1 MHFSVL
7 MSLYEKEKAEYLH
20 ESLRSL
26 FEQTLSANEIIIVY
40 DGQVTKELY
49 KVVDLWAKKLP
60 IKTIQLQKNVGL
72 GQALNEGLKHCKNKY
87 VARMDTDDI
96 CHPKRFEE
104 QVKFLEENPDIAILG
119 SYIQEFDGEVGNVIS
134 YRKVPITNDEI
145 IKYLPKKNPFNHM
158 TVMFDKDEIIKI
170 GSYKHHHLM
179 EDYNLWLRLL
189 RIGIKA
195 ANLPHYLV
203 FVRGGKNMVNRRA
216 GLKYVKSEFFL
227 AKLKYHLGYQSL
239 SLASILFIVRAIPR
253 VLPISILRL
262 IYKLV
267 RKN

>member
-1 MHFSVL
+1 
-7 MSLYEKEKAEYLH
+7 
-20 ESLRSL
+20 
-26 FEQTLSANEIIIVY
+26 
-40 DGQVTKELY
+40 
-49 KVVDLWAKKLP
+49 
-60 IKTIQLQKNVGL
+60 
-72 GQALNEGLKHCKNKY
+72 
-87 VARMDTDDI
+87 
-96 CHPKRFEE
+96 
-104 QVKFLEENPDIAILG
+104 
-119 SYIQEFDGEVGNVIS
+119 
-134 YRKVPITNDEI
+134 
-145 IKYLPKKNPFNHM
+145 
-158 TVMFDKDEIIKI
+158 
-170 GSYKHHHLM
+170 M

-189 RIGIKA
+189 HIGIKA

-216 GLKYVKSEFFL
+216 GLKYVESEFFL